1 MVHPLSHQI
10 PRVRCYSGFCLPTR
24 NFVYR
29 TLTFFGLSS
38 HTVLL
43 SLIVD
48 YAVLTPYGLLL
59 TVWPLPISL
68 AATLGISFWF
78 LFLCLLRCFS
88 SAGSPCIPILF
99 SIQCYSIA
107 VTRFRIRTSMDLCSF
122 AAPHSFS
129 QLVASFFGSWCLGI
143 LPTLLLAWPLCV
155 VSPLNLSFKNESFVV
170 LLANLIFIRSA
181 GYSIFYLSLSLLLVI
196 FALFSF
202 QDTVPTIFCYCGGLK
217 WTRTTD
223 LTLIRR
229 AL

>member
-129 QLVASFFGSWCLGI
+129 QLVTSFFGSWCLGI

-155 VSPLNLSFKNESFVV
+155 ASLLFWVLRTNL
-170 LLANLIFIRSA
+170 LL
-181 GYSIFYLSLSLLLVI
+181 FYLLIS
-196 FALFSF
+196 FS
-202 QDTVPTIFCYCGGLK
+202 
-217 WTRTTD
+217 
-223 LTLIRR
+223 
-229 AL
+229 